1 MPKGQGLGRPV
12 VLLLDHGVEKPSTI
26 LGFRVQYLQLSLG
39 ALPQPNMSPAFQQSL
54 VYGAHELCS
63 SVQVDILDPNF

>member
-39 ALPQPNMSPAFQQSL
+39 ALPQPNMSPAFQQSPWFM
-54 VYGAHELCS
+54 ELMS
-63 SVQVDILDPNF
+63 SAALSKFTF